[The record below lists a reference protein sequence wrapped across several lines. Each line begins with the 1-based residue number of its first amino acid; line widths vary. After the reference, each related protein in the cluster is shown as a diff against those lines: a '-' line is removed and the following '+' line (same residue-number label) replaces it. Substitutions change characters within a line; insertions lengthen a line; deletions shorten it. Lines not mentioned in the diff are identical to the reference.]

1 MSLVALQ
8 PDAAALNR
16 ARQQGYAEGV
26 EWATQ
31 RMPYLLAKA
40 REDGAR
46 DAADAV
52 YAAVADGLRL
62 FREHPA
68 ASAIEGD
75 FHEHELR
82 SAHA

>member
-31 RMPYLLAKA
+31 RMPYLLARA
-40 REDGAR
+40 RQEGAR
-46 DAADAV
+46 DAADAIH
-52 YAAVADGLRL
+52 AAVSAG
-62 FREHPA
+62 FRPFRDHPSA
-68 ASAIEGD
+68 HAIEGD
-75 FHEHELR
+75 FQESELR
-82 SAHA
+82 NGRL